1 MKKKKIVVISWKN
14 IDSLVLS
21 KNHVQELSKKY
32 NILIFDI
39 SKILNLNLSKKKIL
53 IKSKKIRI
61 KYIKNKNQLQK
72 EIYKIKPIGIILYLM
87 ENYSKKTKEI
97 FKLIQTTNFKMIKI
111 LDTTFITSKQ
121 YYKNILSQSLR
132 NDKFKFDYLF
142 VGGSRNTQ
150 LCYEGVKKIYSHH
163 YDYEGFLKE
172 KLNRKKGKKNYAVF
186 LDENFI
192 FHPDL
197 ILNRRKKWVSG
208 FNYKRDMT
216 QFFKNYKKNFNLDI
230 KIAGHPTSKV
240 NFFKGFKM
248 YRNKTIQLVK
258 NAKIIFL
265 HHSTAL
271 SFPVLFKK
279 KMLFLTS
286 NEIDKTFQKGT
297 ISNRAKF
304 FDKKPININNE
315 FNKEKIINET
325 INFSHKYTR
334 FIDFFLKH
342 PLSKKEKFSD
352 TFFRY
357 IGS

>member
-1 MKKKKIVVISWKN
+1 
-14 IDSLVLS
+14 
-21 KNHVQELSKKY
+21 
-32 NILIFDI
+32 
-39 SKILNLNLSKKKIL
+39 
-53 IKSKKIRI
+53 
-61 KYIKNKNQLQK
+61 
-72 EIYKIKPIGIILYLM
+72 M

-197 ILNRRKKWVSG
+197 ILNRRKKWVSE

-230 KIAGHPTSKV
+230 KSLDT
-240 NFFKGFKM
+240 
-248 YRNKTIQLVK
+248 QQVK
-258 NAKIIFL
+258 
-265 HHSTAL
+265 
-271 SFPVLFKK
+271 
-279 KMLFLTS
+279 LT
-286 NEIDKTFQKGT
+286 
-297 ISNRAKF
+297 
-304 FDKKPININNE
+304 
-315 FNKEKIINET
+315 
-325 INFSHKYTR
+325 
-334 FIDFFLKH
+334 FLKV
-342 PLSKKEKFSD
+342 LKCIKIRQYSLLKMQK
-352 TFFRY
+352 
-357 IGS
+357 